1 MRWARYV
8 RTIMREMKEAYRTL
22 IGKSEGKRPVVR
34 PKHISKKVKYV
45 CMCMYIYIYI
55 YIYIYTYI

>member
-22 IGKSEGKRPVVR
+22 IGKSEGKSPVVR

-45 CMCMYIYIYI
+45 CMYVYVYIYSV
-55 YIYIYTYI
+55 